1 MNEIEFGFEW
11 WDDGDCTYIRGVAT
25 FDTNMTWA
33 QWHDLEGEK
42 AMEILRETVILKSL
56 QLPFKRLGK
65 ENSDW
70 RDAYQDE
77 IDHLLKQD
85 EFYEELELYW
95 IERCDDEYNE
105 RIL

>member
-1 MNEIEFGFEW
+1 MNEIEFGFQW
-11 WDDGDCTYIRGVAT
+11 WDEGDCTYLRGVAT
-25 FDTNMTWA
+25 FDTNMTWE

-65 ENSDW
+65 EPSAW
-70 RDAYQDE
+70 RDADQEE
-77 IDHLLKQD
+77 IDHLMKQD

-95 IERCDDEYNE
+95 IERCDDE
-105 RIL
+105 